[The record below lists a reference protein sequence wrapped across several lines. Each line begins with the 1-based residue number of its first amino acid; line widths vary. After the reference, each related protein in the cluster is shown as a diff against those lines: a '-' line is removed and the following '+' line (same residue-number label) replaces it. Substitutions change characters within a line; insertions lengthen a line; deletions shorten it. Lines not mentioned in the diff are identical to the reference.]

1 MQRVRTILFEA
12 VGERGNVDKW
22 LHIDRKDN
30 YQTSKTQVFNLFFCV
45 LTHFS
50 SFFKDIIVSLPAQ
63 SIMMEPEE
71 QSIQPAP
78 KEQKGT
84 SKARIFIRV
93 LLVMLVLL
101 LALPF
106 TLYIPQVQDFVCQ
119 RVVSWLNSTSD
130 ELEYQVGQVRLGFPL
145 KLKVNDVAVLKR
157 KDGTPLVSVGSLKT
171 GLDDI
176 PLNQPYFVVNNLE
189 VRDVVIGM
197 DSLTQSFGMAGQ
209 VEQLDIQKIEVDP
222 MNAQLRIARV
232 HLHEPNLSLY
242 LAPSVPDEDEDSQDW
257 FVSVKQVDVHDG
269 HLKYDNSD
277 RCLSHAMQFQPTSPY
292 LDYDH
297 FDLQGVSLAARDILY
312 DTHLIRATVD
322 DLKAKDQN
330 SGLEVTQLATNFEM
344 EDRVIRVSD
353 LDLQL
358 AHGGMLKGEMQTDL
372 ALLDSLHN
380 GYLSTSL
387 QCQLDSANLFRLA
400 APYLPSLVPH
410 WQGSMLSLSLAGRV
424 TGDSLDLRNLEL
436 SVDRDITVKAEAFG
450 LDPFDNDKRSVAA
463 TLKSELSHAD
473 YLVSA
478 FVADPAHRSYRLPDS
493 LSVDLE
499 ASQRQQL
506 FSGRVDMRQRDV
518 DVLGAEASYETSLE
532 RYHLKANTQRLDISQ
547 FVPSIQA
554 DGLTAHLNADGRHF
568 RFPSKYTR
576 VEVNMQIDSLCYTQT
591 NGHRDQLQGI
601 TAEASLNEGNYV
613 AQLVST
619 HPYLQLDTHLEGI
632 YLKDTLVMRGHL
644 NVPHA
649 DLANLPAGFAQEGFG
664 VLGFRSQFGGH
675 YDWKDESQLALRI
688 DSLRYDDGTK
698 PQYFDSILVTLES
711 EPGMLYADV
720 TGGDAAVSFN
730 TEKTIREL
738 PGILTTMGEEVG
750 RQLDSLRFD
759 FSAIQHTLPQGQ
771 LDFHMAQDNPFYPA
785 INYLG
790 YHFQSIDMSAYNL
803 FDLNL
808 DAAIIGLRNDDH
820 TLDFDSIIAEI
831 RPCKY
836 LSHRDSVQELYGYR
850 LSGHALHIDPKA
862 RETYDI
868 HASGLMMPDSVAL
881 DVRYVDGNYVTRY
894 DAAASLAIGNDTMTL
909 HLEKDPVI
917 FALPFKVNKDNHISL
932 MEYRN
937 AQQHHR
943 TNSSAKVLMTGPN
956 GMTLDVFTRKAKN
969 RDIGNQML
977 VRLQNLDLGNAANMM
992 KASGSIGG
1000 KLNLTATADLFP
1012 DSLGGNVRAGI
1023 RTFHLGEYKA
1033 DTLSYDGQIHL
1044 AHSRRDVTGRL
1055 TIDEIVKM
1063 QLKAALADT
1072 MNLEATISE
1081 LPLPLVNL
1089 FLPTDINL
1097 AGMTSG
1103 KVTLRGKDLETARM
1117 DAALSLHDASVN
1129 ISDLDA
1135 TLHLP
1140 TDTLRVINNRMNIHD
1155 FNIHGVNQNP
1165 LTLRG
1170 QIDMRKKL
1178 TDPQIDLRIAGQ
1190 NVQIINNNRLR
1201 LKDQYIYGRLP
1212 LTADIRV
1219 KGTTSNLNVDGKL
1232 QVLSGT
1238 NLNYYLQDDPLQATS
1253 KVDQL
1258 VEFVSFRQMDRK
1270 LAHATIAPLVAAADE
1285 GLTLELK
1292 IDIDKDVR
1300 VNAFLPGTDNNR
1312 VTIVGGGPLV
1322 MQSAADGMITMS
1334 GVYDVTSGTVDYKL
1348 PILPM
1353 TKKFNI
1359 LNSSSVSWTGN
1370 APGAPTISIQ
1380 ASENVRTA
1388 VDDAQG
1394 SRLVN
1399 FVVTINITGTLDA
1412 LDMSFT
1418 CSAPEDGTINSEIE
1432 SMTEE
1437 ERSKAALMLL
1447 VAQTYLGPGAANEV
1461 GLGTANAALNS
1472 VLNRQMDQILGSKLK
1487 NTDLDLGI
1495 DTYSSETGG
1504 ARTDYSIKVSQRF
1517 FNDRF
1522 RATIGGRVSSGGDP
1536 NMGNGARLGDMSLEW
1551 LIKKDGTHYL
1561 KFYRRYNYESVFEG
1575 EILETG
1581 IGYAQERQ
1589 AYKFKHLLIPT
1600 SKSRQARIMEA
1611 IRQMQQAEE
1620 EAEAQRLESDDDK
1633 VTDE

>member
-1 MQRVRTILFEA
+1 
-12 VGERGNVDKW
+12 
-22 LHIDRKDN
+22 
-30 YQTSKTQVFNLFFCV
+30 
-45 LTHFS
+45 
-50 SFFKDIIVSLPAQ
+50 
-63 SIMMEPEE
+63 METEE
-71 QSIQPAP
+71 QAIQQSPD
-78 KEQKGT
+78 EQKGA

-93 LLVMLVLL
+93 LLIMFVLL

-106 TLYIPQVQDFVCQ
+106 TLYIPQVQDFVC
-119 RVVSWLNSTSD
+119 RSVVSWLNSISED
-130 ELEYQVGQVRLGFPL
+130 LDYQVGQVRLGFPL
-145 KLKVNDVAVLKR
+145 NLKVKDVAVLKR

-197 DSLTQSFGMAGQ
+197 DSLTESFGMVGQ
-209 VEQLDIQKIEVDP
+209 VEQLDIKQIEVDP

-232 HLHEPNLSLY
+232 HLHEPDLSLY
-242 LAPSVPDEDEDSQDW
+242 LAPSGPDDEEDGQDW
-257 FVSVKQVDVHDG
+257 FVSVKQIDVHDG

-277 RCLSHAMQFQPTSPY
+277 LCLSHAMQYQPTSPY
-292 LDYDH
+292 FDYDH
-297 FDLQGVSLAARDILY
+297 FDLQGVSLAARDVIY
-312 DTHLIRATVD
+312 DTHLIRATVNE
-322 DLKAKDQN
+322 LKARDEN
-330 SGLEVTQLATNFEM
+330 SGLELTQLSTGFEM

-358 AHGGMLKGEMQTDL
+358 AQVGSLKGELQTDL
-372 ALLDSLHN
+372 ALFDSLHN

-387 QCQLDSANLFRLA
+387 QCQLDSSNLFRLA
-400 APYLPSLVPH
+400 APYLPSLVPY
-410 WQGSMLSLSLAGRV
+410 WQGPMLNLSVAGRV
-424 TGDSLDLRNLEL
+424 SGDSLDLRNLEL
-436 SVDRDITVKAEAFG
+436 SVGRDIELKAEAFG
-450 LDPFDNDKRSVAA
+450 LDPFDNENRTMAA
-463 TLKSELSHAD
+463 TLKSELTHAD
-473 YLVSA
+473 YLLSA
-478 FVADPAHRSYRLPDS
+478 FVADPAHRAYRLPDS
-493 LSVDLE
+493 ISVDLE

-506 FSGRVDMRQRDV
+506 FSGRIDMRQFDA
-518 DVLGAEASYETSLE
+518 DILGAEASYETSLE
-532 RYHLKANTQRLDISQ
+532 RYHLKANTQRLDVSQ
-547 FVPSIQA
+547 FVPSILA
-554 DGLTAHLNADGRHF
+554 DGLTAHLTADGRHF

-576 VEVNMQIDSLCYTQT
+576 VEANMQIDSLCYTQP
-591 NGHRDQLQGI
+591 NGHRDQLQNI

-613 AQLVST
+613 AQLVSN
-619 HPYLQLDTHLEGI
+619 HPYLQLDTYLEGI

-649 DLANLPAGFAQEGFG
+649 DLANLPAGFAQKNFG
-664 VLGFRSQFGGH
+664 VFGFNSQFSGH

-688 DSLRYDDGTK
+688 DSLRYDDGSK
-698 PQYFDSILVTLES
+698 IQYFDSILVTLES

-738 PGILTTMGEEVG
+738 PGILTTMGEEVS

-790 YHFQSIDMSAYNL
+790 YHFQSVDMSAYNL

-836 LSHRDSVQELYGYR
+836 LSRKDSVQELYGYR

-868 HASGLMMPDSVAL
+868 HANGLMMPDSVSL
-881 DVRYVDGNYVTRY
+881 DVKYVDGNYVTRY
-894 DAAASLAIGNDTMTL
+894 DAAASLAIGNDTLTL

-937 AQQHHR
+937 ARQHQR
-943 TNSSAKVLMTGPN
+943 TNSSAKMLMTGPN
-956 GMTLDVFTRKAKN
+956 GMTLDVFTRKSRN
-969 RDIGNQML
+969 YDIGNQML
-977 VRLQNLDLGNAANMM
+977 VRLQNLDLANAAELM
-992 KASGSIGG
+992 KATGSIGG

-1012 DSLGGNVRAGI
+1012 DSLGGSIRAGI

-1033 DTLSYDGQIHL
+1033 DTLSYDGQIHM
-1044 AHSRRDVTGRL
+1044 AHSRRDVTGKL
-1055 TIDEIVKM
+1055 TIDEVVKM

-1072 MNLEATISE
+1072 MNLEASVSE
-1081 LPLPLVNL
+1081 LPLPLANL

-1097 AGMTSG
+1097 AGVTSG
-1103 KVTLRGKDLETARM
+1103 KVTLRGKDLESARM
-1117 DAALSLHDASVN
+1117 DAALSMQDASVS

-1135 TLHLP
+1135 LLHLP
-1140 TDTLRVINNRMNIHD
+1140 TDTLRIVNNRMTIQDYNIYGS
-1155 FNIHGVNQNP
+1155 NKNP

-1178 TDPQIDLRIAGQ
+1178 TDPQIDLRVAGQ

-1212 LTADIRV
+1212 LTTEIRV
-1219 KGTTSNLNVDGKL
+1219 KGATSNLNVDGKL

-1270 LAHATIAPLVAAADE
+1270 LAHATIAPLVNGTE
-1285 GLTLELK
+1285 GGLTLEMK

-1300 VNAFLPGTDNNR
+1300 VNAYLPGTDNNH

-1322 MQSAADGMITMS
+1322 MQSASDGMITMS

-1359 LNSSSVSWTGN
+1359 LNSSTVSWNGN
-1370 APGAPTISIQ
+1370 APGAPTIDIQ
-1380 ASENVRTA
+1380 ASENVRTG
-1388 VDDAQG
+1388 VEDSQG

-1399 FVVTINITGTLDA
+1399 FVVTINITGTLEA

-1418 CSAPEDGTINSEIE
+1418 CSAPDDGNINSEIE

-1437 ERSKAALMLL
+1437 ERSKTALMLL
-1447 VAQTYLGPGAANEV
+1447 VAQTYLGPGSSNVV
-1461 GLGTANAALNS
+1461 GLGAANAALNS

-1487 NTDLDLGI
+1487 NTDVDLGI
-1495 DTYSSETGG
+1495 DTYSTETGS

-1536 NMGNGARLGDMSLEW
+1536 SMGNGARLGDISLEW

-1561 KFYRRYNYESVFEG
+1561 KLYRRYNYESVFEG
-1575 EILETG
+1575 EILESG

-1589 AYKFKHLLIPT
+1589 AYKFKHLLLPT
-1600 SKSRQARIMEA
+1600 SKSRQARIMES
-1611 IRQMQQAEE
+1611 IRQMQRKQE
-1620 EAEAQRLESDDDK
+1620 EAEAKRNMEVEEEK

>member
-1 MQRVRTILFEA
+1 METEEKV
-12 VGERGNVDKW
+12 
-22 LHIDRKDN
+22 
-30 YQTSKTQVFNLFFCV
+30 TQ
-45 LTHFS
+45 
-50 SFFKDIIVSLPAQ
+50 Q
-63 SIMMEPEE
+63 
-71 QSIQPAP
+71 AP
-78 KEQKGT
+78 LAQKGA

-93 LLVMLVLL
+93 LLVVFVLL

-106 TLYIPQVQDFVCQ
+106 SLYIPQVQDFVCQ

-130 ELEYQVGQVRLGFPL
+130 GLDYQVGQIRLGFPL
-145 KLKVNDVAVLKR
+145 KLNVKDVSVLKR
-157 KDGTPLVSVGSLKT
+157 KDGTPLVSVGSLRT
-171 GLDDI
+171 SLDDI

-197 DSLTQSFGMAGQ
+197 DSLTQSFGMVGQ
-209 VEQLDIQKIEVDP
+209 VEQLDIKQIEVDP

-232 HLHEPNLSLY
+232 HLHEPDLALY
-242 LAPSVPDEDEDSQDW
+242 LAPSVPDEEEDGKDW

-277 RCLSHAMQFQPTSPY
+277 RCLSHAMQFVPSSPY
-292 LDYDH
+292 LDPDH
-297 FDLQGVSLAARDILY
+297 LDLQRVSLSARDILY

-322 DLKAKDQN
+322 ELTAFDQH
-330 SGLEVTQLATNFEM
+330 SSVEVTQLTTAFEM
-344 EDRVIRVSD
+344 EDNDIRVSD
-353 LDLQL
+353 LDLRLSPNTQL
-358 AHGGMLKGEMQTDL
+358 QGELQTDL

-387 QCQLDSANLFRLA
+387 QCKLDSVNLIRLA
-400 APYLPSLVPH
+400 APYLPGLKPY
-410 WQGSMLSLSLAGRV
+410 WQGSMLNLSVAGRV

-436 SVDRDITVKAEAFG
+436 SIDQHVTVKAEAFG
-450 LDPFDNDKRSVAA
+450 LEPFDNDNRSVAA
-463 TLKSELSHAD
+463 TLKSELMHAD
-473 YLVSA
+473 YLLST
-478 FVADPAHRSYRLPDS
+478 FVADPTHRSYRLPDS
-493 LSVDLE
+493 ISVDIE

-506 FSGRVDMRQRDV
+506 FSGRVDLHQHDQDV
-518 DVLGAEASYETSLE
+518 FGAEASYETKLE
-532 RYHLKANTQRLDISQ
+532 RYHLQARTQSLDVSQ
-547 FVPSIQA
+547 FVPSVLA
-554 DGLTAHLNADGRHF
+554 DGLTARLNADGRHF

-576 VEVNMQIDSLCYTQT
+576 VEANMQIDSLCYSQP

-613 AQLVST
+613 AQIVST
-619 HPYLQLDTHLEGI
+619 HPYLQLDTHIEGV
-632 YLKDTLVMRGHL
+632 YLKDTLAFRGHL
-644 NVPHA
+644 NLPHA

-664 VLGFRSQFGGH
+664 VMGLRSLFSGN
-675 YDWKDESQLALRI
+675 YNWKDNAQLALRI
-688 DSLRYDDGTK
+688 DSLRYDDGAA

-720 TGGDAAVSFN
+720 TGGDAAMSFN

-738 PGILTTMGEEVG
+738 PSILTAMGEEVG
-750 RQLDSLRFD
+750 HQMDSLRFD
-759 FSAIQHTLPQGQ
+759 FNAIQKTLPQGQ

-790 YHFQSIDMSAYNL
+790 YHFQSVDMSAYNL

-836 LSHRDSVQELYGYR
+836 LSRKDSIQELYGYR

-868 HASGLMMPDSVAL
+868 HANGLMMPDSVSL
-881 DVRYVDGNYVTRY
+881 DVKYVDGNYVTRY
-894 DAAASLAIGNDTMTL
+894 DAAASLSIGNDTVTL

-937 AQQHHR
+937 AQQHQR

-956 GMTLDVFTRKAKN
+956 GMTLDVYTRKARN
-969 RDIGNQML
+969 REIGNQML

-992 KASGSIGG
+992 KAAGSIGG

-1012 DSLGGNVRAGI
+1012 DSLGGNIRAGI
-1023 RTFHLGEYKA
+1023 KTFHLGEYKA

-1044 AHSRRDVTGRL
+1044 AHSRRDVTGKL
-1055 TIDEIVKM
+1055 TIDDVVKM
-1063 QLKAALADT
+1063 QLNAALADT
-1072 MNLEATISE
+1072 MNLNAVVTE
-1081 LPLPLVNL
+1081 LPLPLANL

-1097 AGMTSG
+1097 DGMTSG
-1103 KVTLRGKDLETARM
+1103 SLALRGKDMETARM
-1117 DAALSLHDASVN
+1117 DAAFSLKDASVN

-1135 TLHLP
+1135 TLRLP
-1140 TDTLRVINNRMNIHD
+1140 DDTLRVANNRMTIRD
-1155 FNIHGVNQNP
+1155 FNILGTNNNP

-1170 QIDMRKKL
+1170 QVDMRKKL
-1178 TDPQIDLRIAGQ
+1178 TDPQVDLRIEGQ
-1190 NVQIINNNRLR
+1190 NVRIIDNKRLR

-1212 LTADIRV
+1212 VTADIRI
-1219 KGTTSNLNVDGKL
+1219 KGTTSNLDVDGKL

-1238 NLNYYLQDDPLQATS
+1238 NLNYYLQDDPLQSTS

-1270 LAHATIAPLVAAADE
+1270 LAHATIAPLVDGAE
-1285 GLTLELK
+1285 GGLTLEMK

-1300 VNAFLPGTDNNR
+1300 VNAYLPGTDNNH
-1312 VTIVGGGPLV
+1312 VTIVGGGPLI
-1322 MQSAADGMITMS
+1322 MQSASDGMITMS
-1334 GVYDVTSGTVDYKL
+1334 GVYDVTSGSVDYKL

-1359 LNSSSVSWTGN
+1359 LNSSTVSWNGN

-1380 ASENVRTA
+1380 ASENVRTG
-1388 VDDAQG
+1388 VEDSQG

-1399 FVVTINITGTLDA
+1399 FVVTINITGTLEA

-1418 CSAPEDGTINSEIE
+1418 CSAPEDGNINSEIE
-1432 SMTEE
+1432 TMTEE
-1437 ERSKAALMLL
+1437 ERSKTALMLL
-1447 VAQTYLGPGAANEV
+1447 VAQTYLGPGSSNVV
-1461 GLGTANAALNS
+1461 GLGAANAALNS

-1487 NTDLDLGI
+1487 NTDVDLGI
-1495 DTYSSETGG
+1495 DTYSTETGS

-1536 NMGNGARLGDMSLEW
+1536 SMGNGARLGDISLEW

-1561 KFYRRYNYESVFEG
+1561 KLYRRYNYESVFEG
-1575 EILETG
+1575 EILESG

-1589 AYKFKHLLIPT
+1589 AYKFKHLLLPT
-1600 SKSRQARIMEA
+1600 SKSRQARIMES
-1611 IRQMQQAEE
+1611 IRQMQREQE
-1620 EAEAQRLESDDDK
+1620 EAEAKRNMEFEDEK